1 MFVSSNIYSN
11 INTILWQKMFGGI
24 NYDDPSS
31 IVVHPDSGFAV
42 LSSFQT
48 SPNYSNLW
56 LLRLNNK
63 GDTMWTCQYGDSLKN
78 ELPVKLFILPDGY
91 LLLGTIPGSSTD
103 GSIWMI
109 KCDKKGSKSW
119 TKVYKSRIIHSALIC
134 KDSSIV
140 MTGQYEKRL
149 FIMKVANNGDSLF
162 MNTFGDTTVTS
173 IGNSIIETN
182 DSGYAISGQ
191 RKVSKSKSFAILYRF
206 NTKGDTLW
214 TSSSGNNGG
223 DVANDLFQLSDNSF
237 IIAGSKA
244 PTISENPRPFLQMIS
259 PAGKQVW
266 ERIMTTDPYA
276 QTIQKLCVL
285 PNKNIC
291 AIGTKMK
298 NNGSDVSLQM
308 FSLNG
313 TLLES
318 NDYGNFAGNQSY
330 NYFRDFTVK
339 DETLIITACTQPVN
353 GGQTLVFAVDNHPGQ
368 TGTQSNRFTTI
379 ALKNSPDAASTSAM
393 YNLLGQ
399 KFPSFT
405 SNNRYPG
412 SLRITRLNDSKVSMK
427 LYVK

>member
-1 MFVSSNIYSN
+1 
-11 INTILWQKMFGGI
+11 
-24 NYDDPSS
+24 
-31 IVVHPDSGFAV
+31 
-42 LSSFQT
+42 
-48 SPNYSNLW
+48 
-56 LLRLNNK
+56 
-63 GDTMWTCQYGDSLKN
+63 MWTCQYGDSLKN

-140 MTGQYEKRL
+140 MTGQYEKKL

-162 MNTFGDTTVTS
+162 MKTFGDTTVTS

-191 RKVSKSKSFAILYRF
+191 CKASKSKSFAILYRF

-214 TSSSGNNGG
+214 TASSGNNGG

-237 IIAGSKA
+237 IIAGSKVPA
-244 PTISENPRPFLQMIS
+244 SSGNPRPFLQRIS
-259 PAGKQVW
+259 FSGKLVW
-266 ERIMTTDPYA
+266 EKILTIDPYA
-276 QTIQKLCVL
+276 QTIQKLCIL
-285 PNKNIC
+285 PNKTIC

-298 NNGSDVSLQM
+298 NIGSDVSLQM
-308 FSLNG
+308 FNLNG
-313 TLLES
+313 DLLETM
-318 NDYGNFAGNQSY
+318 DYGNFASTQSY

-339 DETLIITACTQPVN
+339 DETLIITACTQPFN
-353 GGQTLVFAVDNHPGQ
+353 GGQALVFAVDNHPDQ
-368 TGTQSNRFTTI
+368 TRSQFNRYTPVAVKSTQDEPSI
-379 ALKNSPDAASTSAM
+379 SVM

-399 KFPSFT
+399 RFS
-405 SNNRYPG
+405 SLACNDRYPV
-412 SLRITRLNDSKVSMK
+412 SLRITKDNTSKATMK
-427 LYVK
+427 FLVQ